1 MSERSTTQLPGAWT
15 LVRDIATFLG
25 GWAMIFMEI
34 SRPEVRESVLL
45 LAGTFIGIP
54 GFGVAFTSIAD
65 AVRRGGTGGSQSQP
79 AEPAGSPSS

>member
-1 MSERSTTQLPGAWT
+1 MWT
-15 LVRDIATFLG
+15 LVRDICTFLG

-45 LAGTFIGIP
+45 LAGAFIGVP
-54 GFGVAFTSIAD
+54 GGGVAVASIAE

-79 AEPAGSPSS
+79 VEPASSPLP